1 MKRRDILVLGTAL
14 ALAVV
19 VLLGIVYCL
28 TRPYTFHG
36 SVLEPLRPAPE
47 ISLTNFDGQ
56 PFRLS
61 EQRGRVVLIFFGYTS
76 CPDVCPTTLAEFRK
90 VFAELGPQSEQV
102 RAVFITVDP
111 ERDTPEK
118 NAAYVS
124 VFHPAFLGLSG
135 TPEELEAV
143 YKAYGVFYE
152 KQETGSAAGYL
163 VSHTA
168 TVYVVDKQGNLRLT
182 FPYGLGWDAML
193 ADVRQLL
200 RE

>member
-1 MKRRDILVLGTAL
+1 MKRRDAIVLGATL
-14 ALAVV
+14 ALILAA
-19 VLLGIVYCL
+19 LLGVLYSL
-28 TRPYTFHG
+28 KKPYTFHG
-36 SVLEPLRPAPE
+36 SVLEPLLPAPE

-90 VFAELGPQSEQV
+90 VFAELGPRAQDV

-118 NAAYVS
+118 NAGYVS
-124 VFHPAFLGLSG
+124 IFNPAFLGLSG
-135 TPEELEAV
+135 TPEELDVV
-143 YKAYGVFYE
+143 YKSYGVFHE
-152 KQETGSAAGYL
+152 RQETVSAAGYL

-168 TVYVVDKQGNLRLT
+168 TVYVIDKQGNLRLT
-182 FPYGLGWDAML
+182 FPYGLGWESMFK
-193 ADVRQLL
+193 DVRHLL
-200 RE
+200 SE